1 MGTDTDDEFRRL
13 RAAGVYLWRER
24 RLLRSWSRSLLGLRL
39 RLRDSDRL
47 GLLLGVRVR
56 PRLRLR
62 LLLVECRR
70 LRPASRSLLRLKR
83 RLSRERA
90 FPISAVVSLLYVLV
104 SDFLRL
110 SAPRDSDLDPDLNL
124 DLEYEAFLPWRR
136 GGGER
141 KRDELREDTDRLL
154 RSRLGER
161 ERERDESLRLIDL
174 DGLRLFVLL
183 RPPRSGDGELLTDR
197 RRLRGGDLDE
207 DGVREGERLTD
218 RDGRRPLRVP
228 DGT

>member
-1 MGTDTDDEFRRL
+1 ME
-13 RAAGVYLWRER
+13 Y
-24 RLLRSWSRSLLGLRL
+24 
-39 RLRDSDRL
+39 
-47 GLLLGVRVR
+47 
-56 PRLRLR
+56 
-62 LLLVECRR
+62 RR
-70 LRPASRSLLRLKR
+70 LRPPLRSLLRLKR

-90 FPISAVVSLLYVLV
+90 FPISADVSFFCVLA

-110 SAPRDSDLDPDLNL
+110 SSDPRDSDLDLDLDL
-124 DLEYEAFLPWRR
+124 DLEYEAILLWRR

-141 KRDELREDTDRLL
+141 ERDELREEIERLL

-161 ERERDESLRLIDL
+161 DRDRDRDESLRLIDL
-174 DGLRLFVLL
+174 DGLRLLALL
-183 RPPRSGDGELLTDR
+183 RSPRSGDGELLTDR

-218 RDGRRPLRVP
+218 REGRRPLRDP

>member
-1 MGTDTDDEFRRL
+1 M
-13 RAAGVYLWRER
+13 
-24 RLLRSWSRSLLGLRL
+24 
-39 RLRDSDRL
+39 
-47 GLLLGVRVR
+47 LGVRVR

-62 LLLVECRR
+62 LLLVEYRR

-90 FPISAVVSLLYVLV
+90 FPISAVFSFLCVLV

-110 SAPRDSDLDPDLNL
+110 SSAPRDSDLDLVLDL
-124 DLEYEAFLPWRR
+124 DLEYEAFLLWRR

-141 KRDELREDTDRLL
+141 ERDELREDTDRLL

-161 ERERDESLRLIDL
+161 ERERERDESLRLTDL
-174 DGLRLFVLL
+174 DGLCLFVLL

-197 RRLRGGDLDE
+197 RRLRGGDRDK

-218 RDGRRPLRVP
+218 RDGRRPLRGP
-228 DGT
+228 EGT